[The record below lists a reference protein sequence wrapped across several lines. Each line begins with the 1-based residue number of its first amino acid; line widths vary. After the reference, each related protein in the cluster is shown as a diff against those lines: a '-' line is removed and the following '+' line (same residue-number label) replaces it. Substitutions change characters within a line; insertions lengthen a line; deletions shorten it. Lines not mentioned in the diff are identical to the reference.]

1 MKYLKKFEN
10 VDIDFPTTMTHHEVE
25 RLNKS
30 TLNYDKIYTYI
41 KRSNIGKKHID
52 LVGKFDR
59 NYVEAGSLFKGI
71 VINTNFESS
80 VVEVGDRRT
89 MLVRG
94 YDWVSI
100 KEATPEEI
108 EQYELLSNTNKY
120 NL

>member
-1 MKYLKKFEN
+1 MKYLKLFEN
-10 VDIDFPTTMTHHEVE
+10 VDIAAMTHHEVE

-41 KRSNIGKKHID
+41 RRSKLGGKYIK
-52 LVGKFDR
+52 LVGKFDSR
-59 NYVEAGSLFKGI
+59 YDEAGSLFKGI
-71 VINTNFESS
+71 VIKTNFEDGLK
-80 VVEVGDRRT
+80 VGDRRT

-108 EQYELLSNTNKY
+108 EQYELLDNTNKY